1 MHIIKMHSYGNDY
14 LVTEFSNHVD
24 YSIISKKIC
33 DRRFSIGGLGLIIFK
48 NNPFEILFYD
58 NKGNKKEPTIDMYLC
73 YSLYI
78 KLNSL
83 SRRNEF
89 EISYNGRSKNI
100 SVDGTDITIEFS
112 QPLFTNTMLYIN
124 DCLDSFGRVLKLDN
138 TEITIFCMNVISPRC
153 VIFVDDFSDKV
164 VSYAKEISEHPLFRR
179 GINVDYVK
187 VIDRKNISV
196 KTYINGVGFGFSA
209 EGNVAGAIASNKQ
222 NYTYKTVEVQNEF
235 GKTLVD
241 STKKIIKFVGE
252 AHKLF
257 ELDL

>member
-1 MHIIKMHSYGNDY
+1 MHIIKMHCYGNDY
-14 LVTEFSNHVD
+14 LITEYSNNAD

-33 DRRFSIGGLGLIIFK
+33 DRRFSIGALGLIIIK

-58 NKGNKKEPTIDMYLC
+58 NKGDKKEPSVDMYLC

-89 EISYNGRSKNI
+89 EIAYNGRTKNI
-100 SVDGTDITIEFS
+100 SMNGNDITIEFS
-112 QPLFTNTMLYIN
+112 QPLFNNTMLYIN
-124 DCLDSFGRVLKLDN
+124 DCLDSFGRVLRINN
-138 TEITIFCMNVISPRC
+138 TDITVFCMNVLTPRC
-153 VIFVDDFSDKV
+153 VIFVDDFNDKV
-164 VSYAKEISEHPLFRR
+164 LSYAKDISTNPLFRR
-179 GINVDYVK
+179 GISVDYVK

-196 KTYINGVGFGFSA
+196 KTYINDFGFGFSA
-209 EGNVAGAIASNKQ
+209 EGNVASVIASNKQ

-235 GKTLVD
+235 GKSLVD
-241 STKKIIKFVGE
+241 TTKKIIKFVGE